1 MSWPP
6 PVEARP
12 PPRRSRT
19 VFFLVLL
26 GGYIFVS
33 LSIKNHV
40 LQTEPAAA
48 DISARRATFERSVGT
63 ALAAAAT
70 LEAKGG
76 GGLLQENQDINKT
89 PNTHHDRC
97 FRSVFTTTRVW
108 GSFSISQEA
117 PTFPENDPHLHH
129 GERGEQGGP

>member
-1 MSWPP
+1 MQRAMSWPP

-63 ALAAAAT
+63 ALAPGRGGNARG
-70 LEAKGG
+70 KGW
-76 GGLLQENQDINKT
+76 
-89 PNTHHDRC
+89 R
-97 FRSVFTTTRVW
+97 W
-108 GSFSISQEA
+108 A
-117 PTFPENDPHLHH
+117 PSRKP
-129 GERGEQGGP
+129 RYKI